1 MAWIALATILV
12 MMFGQG
18 CTAILTS
25 DQSVL
30 QLSTSGNP
38 RILTLDSVTIKVF
51 PRNGKALGVAGPV
64 VPIFPFWESE
74 AADRFWFQIY
84 LLPRNGEVTFDPR
97 RIVLETERGDTFRA
111 AGFTGPLFYA
121 DINENNSDTA
131 GKTLLDEKSLNT
143 SVNAVSISAEALVGV
158 MFETRTIDPDQHF
171 TLVITGLEKG
181 GQPIEVPP
189 LKFNRLR
196 MRHLAFLLFDPLNYH
211 AEWVVQ

>member
-1 MAWIALATILV
+1 MTYLSCVAILSTLL
-12 MMFGQG
+12 GQG

-74 AADRFWFQIY
+74 AADRFWVQIY

-97 RIVLETERGDTFRA
+97 RIVLETERGDTFLA
-111 AGFTGPLFYA
+111 AGFTGPLLYA

-131 GKTLLDEKSLNT
+131 GKTLLDEKNLNT
-143 SVNAVSISAEALVGV
+143 SVSAVSISAEALVGV

-181 GQPIEVPP
+181 GQPIEVPS

-196 MRHLAFLLFDPLNYH
+196 MRHLAFLLFGPLNFQT
-211 AEWVVQ
+211 EWAVQ